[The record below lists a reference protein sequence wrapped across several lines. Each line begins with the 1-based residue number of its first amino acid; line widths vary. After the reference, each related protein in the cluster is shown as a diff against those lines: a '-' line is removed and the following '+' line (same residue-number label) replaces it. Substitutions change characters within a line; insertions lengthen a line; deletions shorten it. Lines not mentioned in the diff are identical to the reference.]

1 MHPNDPQNPSS
12 NPSET
17 TRQNPPK
24 LFGGSPHPGTDFRP
38 EMGHETGLALARIGT
53 PEAELRASPR
63 GGLLAPASENEFLRA
78 GHAEPR
84 REMGSFQDDNAKYPA
99 REATIQELQEKL
111 AKTKAE
117 IDMHYAQA
125 SVLEREKNITQS
137 VIKAREA
144 EAQRRQHP
152 NTPRE
157 DDIRGIELSLGTWLS
172 NFPENLH
179 RINAKSH
186 LEMFFFAVRRSVTH
200 GH

>member
-24 LFGGSPHPGTDFRP
+24 LFGGSPHSGSDFRP
-38 EMGHETGLALARIGT
+38 EMGHETGLALGRIGT
-53 PEAELRASPR
+53 PEQELRGGPVPAPR
-63 GGLLAPASENEFLRA
+63 HELQEANEKDLLY
-78 GHAEPR
+78 
-84 REMGSFQDDNAKYPA
+84 AKYPA
-99 REATIQELQEKL
+99 ACYGFQDAHVTPSREATIQELQEKL

-137 VIKAREA
+137 VIKARQA

-157 DDIRGIELSLGTWLS
+157 DDIRGIELSLGGWLS
-172 NFPENLH
+172 NFPDNLH
-179 RINAKSH
+179 RANAKSH
-186 LEMFFFAVRRSVTH
+186 LEMFFVAVRRSVTH